1 MKCILLISSVIIFF
15 SCCKK
20 SNESAPGNQATN
32 FGTLKVT
39 FASSTVYHTILVG
52 LGLVGLYKSFPIGV
66 TSKTLHVT
74 PVPRFLRF
82 FSYSLPGGPAV
93 NTVNASVTII
103 QNNETFKSVSS

>member
-1 MKCILLISSVIIFF
+1 MKCILLISPVIIFF
-15 SCCKK
+15 ICCKK
-20 SNESAPGNQATN
+20 SNEAAPGNQATN

-39 FASSTVYHTILVG
+39 FASSTVYT
-52 LGLVGLYKSFPIGV
+52 KSFPIGV